1 MTMLTLRAEALLLD
15 MDGTLVHS
23 TTEVETVWRLWCQ
36 GHRLDPA
43 PVLAMCHGVRSREVI
58 RALAPQLDLARE
70 VALLDELEI
79 LHAGVAEAVAGARTL
94 LAALAPDRWA
104 LVTSA
109 SLRVARHRLAS
120 AGLPLPKLLIG
131 AEEVERG
138 KPDPEP
144 YLLAARRLGLAPAD
158 CLVFEDAPAGIL
170 SALQAGCP
178 VVQIGGDRRL
188 DPAVV
193 AVIPYWSQVT
203 VVVKEAGPLL
213 VTLPT
218 REAGNKKPPASE
230 GLSGRGPGI
239 I

>member
-1 MTMLTLRAEALLLD
+1 MTVLTLRAEALLLD

-36 GHRLDPA
+36 SHRLDPE

-79 LHAGVAEAVAGARTL
+79 EHAGVAEPIAGARTL
-94 LAALAPDRWA
+94 LGALSPARWV

-109 SLRVARHRLAS
+109 SQRVARHRLAS
-120 AGLPLPKLLIG
+120 AGLPLPRLLIG
-131 AEEVERG
+131 AEDVVRG

-158 CLVFEDAPAGIL
+158 CLVFEDAPAGIC
-170 SALQAGCP
+170 SALQAGCQ
-178 VVQIGGDRRL
+178 VVQIGGDKRL
-188 DPAVV
+188 DDGVRARLEDWRQ
-193 AVIPYWSQVT
+193 IRLT
-203 VVVKEAGPLL
+203 EDEAGLQLCMANLL
-213 VTLPT
+213 PD
-218 REAGNKKPPASE
+218 
-230 GLSGRGPGI
+230 
-239 I
+239 

>member
-1 MTMLTLRAEALLLD
+1 MTVLTLRAEALLLD

-79 LHAGVAEAVAGARTL
+79 QHAGVAEPIAGARTL
-94 LAALAPDRWA
+94 LAALPPARWA

-109 SLRVARHRLAS
+109 SQRVARHRLAS
-120 AGLPLPKLLIG
+120 AGLPLPRWLIG

-158 CLVFEDAPAGIL
+158 CLVFEDAPAGIRN
-170 SALQAGCP
+170 ALQAGCQ
-178 VVQIGGDRRL
+178 VVQIGGDKRFDGGVRARL
-188 DPAVV
+188 EDWRQ
-193 AVIPYWSQVT
+193 IRLT
-203 VVVKEAGPLL
+203 EDEAGLQLCMMNLL
-213 VTLPT
+213 PD
-218 REAGNKKPPASE
+218 
-230 GLSGRGPGI
+230 
-239 I
+239 

>member
-1 MTMLTLRAEALLLD
+1 MTVLTLRAEALLLD

-36 GHRLDPA
+36 SHRLDPE

-79 LHAGVAEAVAGARTL
+79 QHARVAEPIAGARTL
-94 LAALAPDRWA
+94 LGALSPARWA

-109 SLRVARHRLAS
+109 SQRVARHRLAS
-120 AGLPLPKLLIG
+120 AGLPLPRLLIG
-131 AEEVERG
+131 AEDVVRG

-158 CLVFEDAPAGIL
+158 CLVFEDAPAGIC
-170 SALQAGCP
+170 SALQAGCQ
-178 VVQIGGDRRL
+178 VVQIGGDKRL
-188 DPAVV
+188 DDGVRARLEDWRQ
-193 AVIPYWSQVT
+193 IRLT
-203 VVVKEAGPLL
+203 EDEAGLQLCMANLL
-213 VTLPT
+213 PD
-218 REAGNKKPPASE
+218 
-230 GLSGRGPGI
+230 
-239 I
+239 

>member
-1 MTMLTLRAEALLLD
+1 MTVLTLRAEALLLD

-79 LHAGVAEAVAGARTL
+79 QHAGVAEPIAGARTL

-109 SLRVARHRLAS
+109 SQRVARHRLAS
-120 AGLPLPKLLIG
+120 AGLPLPRLLIG
-131 AEEVERG
+131 AEDVVRG

-158 CLVFEDAPAGIL
+158 CLVFEDAPAGIR
-170 SALQAGCP
+170 SALQAGCQ
-178 VVQIGGDRRL
+178 VVQIGGDKRL
-188 DPAVV
+188 DDGVRARLEDWRQ
-193 AVIPYWSQVT
+193 IRLT
-203 VVVKEAGPLL
+203 EDEAGLQLCMANLL
-213 VTLPT
+213 PD
-218 REAGNKKPPASE
+218 
-230 GLSGRGPGI
+230 
-239 I
+239 

>member
-1 MTMLTLRAEALLLD
+1 MTVLTLRAEALLLD

-79 LHAGVAEAVAGARTL
+79 QHAGVAEPIAGARTL
-94 LAALAPDRWA
+94 LAALAQDRWA

-109 SLRVARHRLAS
+109 SQRVARHRLAS
-120 AGLPLPKLLIG
+120 AGLPLPRLLIG
-131 AEEVERG
+131 AEDVVRG

-144 YLLAARRLGLAPAD
+144 YLLAARQLGLAPAD
-158 CLVFEDAPAGIL
+158 CLVFEDAPAGIR
-170 SALQAGCP
+170 SALQAGCQ
-178 VVQIGGDRRL
+178 VVQIGGDKRL
-188 DPAVV
+188 DGGVRARLEDWRQ
-193 AVIPYWSQVT
+193 IRLT
-203 VVVKEAGPLL
+203 EDEAGLQLCMANLL
-213 VTLPT
+213 PD
-218 REAGNKKPPASE
+218 
-230 GLSGRGPGI
+230 
-239 I
+239 

>member
-1 MTMLTLRAEALLLD
+1 MTVLTLRAEALLLD

-36 GHRLDPA
+36 SHRLDPE

-79 LHAGVAEAVAGARTL
+79 QHAGVAEPIAGARTL
-94 LAALAPDRWA
+94 LGALSPARWV

-109 SLRVARHRLAS
+109 SQRVARHRLAS
-120 AGLPLPKLLIG
+120 AGLPLPRLLIG
-131 AEEVERG
+131 AEDVVRG

-158 CLVFEDAPAGIL
+158 CLVFEDAPAGIR
-170 SALQAGCP
+170 SALQAGCQ
-178 VVQIGGDRRL
+178 VVQIGGDKRL
-188 DPAVV
+188 DDGVRARLEDWRQ
-193 AVIPYWSQVT
+193 IRLT
-203 VVVKEAGPLL
+203 EDEAGLQLCMANLL
-213 VTLPT
+213 PD
-218 REAGNKKPPASE
+218 
-230 GLSGRGPGI
+230 
-239 I
+239 

>member
-36 GHRLDPA
+36 SHRLDPE

-79 LHAGVAEAVAGARTL
+79 RHAGVAEAVAGARPL
-94 LAALAPDRWA
+94 LAALPPDRWA

-109 SLRVARHRLAS
+109 SQRVARHRLAS
-120 AGLPLPKLLIG
+120 AGLPLPRLLIG
-131 AEEVERG
+131 AEDVVRG

-144 YLLAARRLGLAPAD
+144 YLLAARQLGLAPAD
-158 CLVFEDAPAGIL
+158 CLVFEDAPAGIR
-170 SALQAGCP
+170 SALQAGCQ
-178 VVQIGGDRRL
+178 VVQIGGDKRL
-188 DPAVV
+188 DDGVRARLEDWRQ
-193 AVIPYWSQVT
+193 IRLT
-203 VVVKEAGPLL
+203 EDEAGLQLCMANLL
-213 VTLPT
+213 PD
-218 REAGNKKPPASE
+218 
-230 GLSGRGPGI
+230 
-239 I
+239 

>member
-1 MTMLTLRAEALLLD
+1 MTVLTLRAEALLLD

-23 TTEVETVWRLWCQ
+23 TTGVETVWRLWCQ

-58 RALAPQLDLARE
+58 RALAPQLDLASE

-79 LHAGVAEAVAGARTL
+79 QHAGVAEPIAGARTL
-94 LAALAPDRWA
+94 LAALPPARWA

-109 SLRVARHRLAS
+109 SQRVARHRLAS
-120 AGLPLPKLLIG
+120 AGLPLPRLLIG

-158 CLVFEDAPAGIL
+158 CLVFEDAPAGIR
-170 SALQAGCP
+170 SALQAGCQ
-178 VVQIGGDRRL
+178 VVQIGGDKRFDGGVRARL
-188 DPAVV
+188 EDWRQ
-193 AVIPYWSQVT
+193 IRLT
-203 VVVKEAGPLL
+203 EDEAGLQLCMANLL
-213 VTLPT
+213 PD
-218 REAGNKKPPASE
+218 
-230 GLSGRGPGI
+230 
-239 I
+239 

>member
-1 MTMLTLRAEALLLD
+1 MTVLTLRAEALLLD

-79 LHAGVAEAVAGARTL
+79 QHAGVAEPIAGARTL
-94 LAALAPDRWA
+94 LAALPPARWA

-109 SLRVARHRLAS
+109 SQRVARHRLAS
-120 AGLPLPKLLIG
+120 AGLPLPRLLIG
-131 AEEVERG
+131 AEDVVRG

-144 YLLAARRLGLAPAD
+144 YLLAARQLGLAPAD
-158 CLVFEDAPAGIL
+158 CLVFEDAPAGIR
-170 SALQAGCP
+170 SALQAGCQ
-178 VVQIGGDRRL
+178 VVQIGGDKRFDGGVKARL
-188 DPAVV
+188 EDWRQ
-193 AVIPYWSQVT
+193 IRLT
-203 VVVKEAGPLL
+203 EDEAGLQLCMANLL
-213 VTLPT
+213 PD
-218 REAGNKKPPASE
+218 
-230 GLSGRGPGI
+230 
-239 I
+239 

>member
-1 MTMLTLRAEALLLD
+1 MTVLTLRAEALLLD

-36 GHRLDPA
+36 SHRLDPE

-79 LHAGVAEAVAGARTL
+79 QHARVAEPIAGARTL
-94 LAALAPDRWA
+94 LGALSPARWA

-109 SLRVARHRLAS
+109 SQRVARHRLAS
-120 AGLPLPKLLIG
+120 AGLPLPRLLIG
-131 AEEVERG
+131 AEDVVRG

-158 CLVFEDAPAGIL
+158 CLVFEDSPAGIC
-170 SALQAGCP
+170 SALQAGCQ
-178 VVQIGGDRRL
+178 VVQIGGDKRL
-188 DPAVV
+188 DDGVRARLEDWRQ
-193 AVIPYWSQVT
+193 IRLT
-203 VVVKEAGPLL
+203 EDEAGLQLCMANLL
-213 VTLPT
+213 PD
-218 REAGNKKPPASE
+218 
-230 GLSGRGPGI
+230 
-239 I
+239 